1 MDLRQDGHFHHIQA
15 FEHKRKQA
23 EDKELEENG
32 ESSGDKSPRP
42 RGRPPSKSPSRG
54 RSRSVSKDPNAPKK
68 PRSTSRKPKEGKD
81 VKIIGSPEV
90 FKNSTEAKPVD
101 LTASTERTKVDEIQ
115 ADDESESQVFNSPC
129 TVTPADVDNNVV
141 SQVVHNWSQQGWLLQ
156 GTGILVV
163 FFAMLG
169 NILVPNIE
177 QNVPMSPQVKTVLA
191 ILTKTN
197 SLPPLISLALVLW
210 GKNNRGLS
218 KWVAICLVW
227 RTAAEV
233 ILQLPDPKS
242 LYFSVSIICVF
253 VADAAALI
261 AVTSAVG
268 GSHPEYDVFTQTL
281 CVFGFGLLLFSD
293 SLLGPLLDVL
303 VGFQSVRV
311 VVMSMASIFLSMS
324 SMLAEV

>member
-210 GKNNRGLS
+210 GKNNR
-218 KWVAICLVW
+218 
-227 RTAAEV
+227 
-233 ILQLPDPKS
+233 
-242 LYFSVSIICVF
+242 
-253 VADAAALI
+253 
-261 AVTSAVG
+261 
-268 GSHPEYDVFTQTL
+268 
-281 CVFGFGLLLFSD
+281 
-293 SLLGPLLDVL
+293 
-303 VGFQSVRV
+303 
-311 VVMSMASIFLSMS
+311 
-324 SMLAEV
+324 